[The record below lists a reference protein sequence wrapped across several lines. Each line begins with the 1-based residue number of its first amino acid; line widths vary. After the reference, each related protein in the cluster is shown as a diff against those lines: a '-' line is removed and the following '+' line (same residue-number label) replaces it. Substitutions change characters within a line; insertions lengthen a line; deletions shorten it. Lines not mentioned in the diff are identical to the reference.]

1 MRIRVIYVMLAM
13 LSLTAKAQKASDA
26 ADIERLTKEMYRLYP
41 TDSVEKFMDVTDQLK
56 TAALKAAD
64 ERVFYKAWANQS
76 LYSFNKVSR
85 DKGLEKVKEM
95 REYAEKHDSKFGVY
109 SSSYANAGMLS
120 TLQMKEQAMAAYQEA
135 LDYQHTFFP
144 DESAAAPYLGMAKIY
159 VNQKKVEK
167 VRECARKALA
177 EPGVIMQHQLSAWS
191 YLCISYTGN
200 DNEKLKEE
208 FNRCYAEREKV
219 KAAFGHDDDFGQVVD
234 FEYALMNGHYDDAL
248 QLAQDMHFITD
259 KYKRSAQV
267 YLRMG
272 NYRKALENQSK
283 FYDLRDSLNSEEV
296 KRETSELSVA
306 LEAARA
312 KMEAQ
317 EQRERT
323 HHIMMFM
330 AGIMAL
336 IIIAALAFILH
347 RRNKHSKEIE
357 AAYDKLETA
366 HEKLEDAYSRLEET
380 TAAKE
385 RIESELRIAREI
397 QMGMVPHIFSNFPAE
412 AGIDLYALMNPAKEV
427 GGDLYDF
434 FLQGSRLYLC
444 VGDVSGKGV
453 PASMT
458 MAVAVNLFRNVAKEG
473 FPPEYIATRLNE
485 TLVGGNESGMFV
497 TMFIAEIDLTTGRM
511 NYCNAGHNPP
521 IIIDRPLAPHEPC
534 RPAFIE
540 MESNAPLGLWPDLEY
555 IGESLENVRR
565 RTLFLYTDGITE
577 AENYSHEQFGDERVL
592 DFFKKRPYDSAKQ
605 TVDLMNAAVTA
616 FVGDAEPSDDLTM
629 LCFRIS

>member
-1 MRIRVIYVMLAM
+1 MCNFASRMRIRVIYFLLAM

-272 NYRKALENQSK
+272 NYRK
-283 FYDLRDSLNSEEV
+283 
-296 KRETSELSVA
+296 ETSELSVA

-458 MAVAVNLFRNVAKEG
+458 MLCSLPRTCISLPIN
-473 FPPEYIATRLNE
+473 I
-485 TLVGGNESGMFV
+485 SGQLKS
-497 TMFIAEIDLTTGRM
+497 I
-511 NYCNAGHNPP
+511 
-521 IIIDRPLAPHEPC
+521 
-534 RPAFIE
+534 
-540 MESNAPLGLWPDLEY
+540 
-555 IGESLENVRR
+555 
-565 RTLFLYTDGITE
+565 
-577 AENYSHEQFGDERVL
+577 
-592 DFFKKRPYDSAKQ
+592 
-605 TVDLMNAAVTA
+605 
-616 FVGDAEPSDDLTM
+616 
-629 LCFRIS
+629 